1 MYRLMFTLVLQRF
14 DAEAVHRLTIRALQ
28 AISARPFAPSFD
40 LMFDTCTL
48 AVFSLMNRSVAI
60 SRFVRPSVRRSS
72 TSCSR
77 RVSLNGIP

>member
-1 MYRLMFTLVLQRF
+1 MGPASSSPSVVSGTRPRRT
-14 DAEAVHRLTIRALQ
+14 AIA

-40 LMFDTCTL
+40 LMFETCTL

-60 SRFVRPSVRRSS
+60 SRFVRPRVSRSR

-77 RVSLNGIP
+77 GVSPDPPKSRR